1 MFAIVTTLHVT
12 PRQVIVTPLAAGL
25 LLQFLW
31 TPLRFFPER
40 WIYHAVGWPLVLAGF
55 LLLAWSVRT
64 MYRAGV
70 DPAPYEATTAI
81 VVTGPYALSRNPIY
95 VSFSVVYVGIAFVVN
110 TVWPI
115 VFLPIGIALLYFGVI
130 AREESYLER
139 VFGDGYRHY
148 KARVRRW
155 I

>member
-25 LLQFLW
+25 LLQLLW
-31 TPLRFFPER
+31 TPLRFFPEW

-81 VVTGPYALSRNPIY
+81 VVTGPYAPSRNSHHSLQASLHY
-95 VSFSVVYVGIAFVVN
+95 
-110 TVWPI
+110 
-115 VFLPIGIALLYFGVI
+115 LLRTFGSPRCC
-130 AREESYLER
+130 REGCDEPA
-139 VFGDGYRHY
+139 GYKGRQ
-148 KARVRRW
+148 RS
-155 I
+155 